1 MPDPRRL
8 YELTRLRKQA
18 RVSLKAMARHCG
30 LSGERAYESASAWE
44 RGISTPQP
52 QLRYGFLRYLAQT
65 LGLAESRDR
74 LEAVWAILVDEWGWE
89 LLSAE
94 DWVWIVAHD
103 DQRSEPGASASDR
116 PDRPRPQVTLMGD
129 QPAQPEDAVPP
140 RGPLPPGSRLPYG
153 PNPAFVGRSLEL
165 RTVATILDGA
175 ALPVLPNKPVT
186 IALVGPGGIGKTQLA
201 VECAQRLGPSFHG
214 GIFWLSFAAPEQ
226 IAAEV
231 AACGA
236 GMGLRPDFAQ
246 LSRDRQVHLVS
257 AAWEQPAPRLLIFD
271 NCEDPALVRRWRPQ
285 SGGCRVLITSR
296 RATWDAD
303 LGVQTVPLGL
313 LRRSESVALL
323 QHYWPGREAIDPQ
336 LIAIA
341 AVLDDLPLALHLAG
355 SYLARAADTTGPA
368 VYLTQIR
375 SVIAQSLA
383 HPSLQGVDQHGLP
396 IGSPTAHLGRLDAT
410 FAVSYRQLDP
420 SHPVDG
426 AARRLLHHAAVLA
439 PGEPIPAAFLIQ
451 TLAETPA
458 TVTAQGLE
466 RAYTVG
472 LLQPLGARGLARMHH
487 LVGAYLRALGDTE
500 PAERACER
508 AALALLEAGVETDRQ
523 PDLVELMAHLRLIV
537 DRAARRSDAVAADLC
552 FFLSELLHQIA
563 DSETA
568 YRYNARSIAI
578 RTALAGDD
586 TPTLADNYHHQG
598 WMLDAQS
605 RQAEAQVY
613 HERGLALRLRHLGPD
628 HLKTAE
634 SHNYLGTVLHACGHF
649 AAALDRY
656 TQAFMIRRS
665 ALGSA
670 HPLVAQC
677 HNNLGLLLHMMGRLA
692 EADQHYQVALAIR
705 EATLPARHP
714 RLAITLNNL
723 GYLLRAQAR
732 YAEAEVLLRRA
743 LAIREYAY
751 GPENT
756 YCAVT
761 LSHLGRIAQIRGD
774 YLAARALLERAM
786 GIRDQELGAEHAD
799 SANNQINLGKLAY
812 DEGDLD
818 AAEALVRAGLA
829 IHERIWAM
837 PHWHHARGYNQLG
850 LIALARGQLHAAQA
864 YLERAL
870 ALRLQIL
877 GDAHPN
883 TANTQGHLGLVML
896 QLGDQAAAT
905 PLLQAAV
912 VTHQHALGA
921 RHPTTARSLWRL
933 AQLHDALGDHDSAR
947 SVGAQALATYQCAL
961 GADHC
966 RTAQVHEWLKLLG

>member
-1 MPDPRRL
+1 MPDPRQL

-44 RGISTPQP
+44 RGTSTPQP

-74 LEAVWAILVDEWGWE
+74 LEAVWAILVGEWDWE
-89 LLSAE
+89 PLSAE
-94 DWVWIVAHD
+94 DWIWIAAHHDQRPELGATVD
-103 DQRSEPGASASDR
+103 DQPGR
-116 PDRPRPQVTLMGD
+116 PNSQITPMTD
-129 QPAQPEDAVPP
+129 QPAQPGGAVPP

-165 RTVATILDGA
+165 RTIATILDGA
-175 ALPVLPNKPVT
+175 AGSAAPGPPLT

-201 VECAQRLGPSFHG
+201 VECAQRLGPAFHG
-214 GIFWLSFAAPEQ
+214 GVFWLSCAAPDQ
-226 IAAEV
+226 ITAEI

-236 GMGLRPDFAQ
+236 GMSLRPDFAQ
-246 LSRDRQVHLVS
+246 LSRDRQVHLVC

-271 NCEDPALVRRWRPQ
+271 NCEDPALVRRWRPRQ
-285 SGGCRVLITSR
+285 GGCRVLITSR
-296 RATWDAD
+296 HATWDAD
-303 LGVQTVPLGL
+303 LGVQMVPLGL

-368 VYLTQIR
+368 VYLAQIR

-383 HPSLQGVDQHGLP
+383 HPSLQGVDQHGIS

-420 SHPVDG
+420 SQPVDR
-426 AARRLLHHAAVLA
+426 AAQRLLHHAAVLA
-439 PGEPIPAAFLIQ
+439 PGEPIPAAFLRQ
-451 TLAETPA
+451 TLAETPD
-458 TVTAQGLE
+458 TVTSQGLA
-466 RAYTVG
+466 RAYAVG
-472 LLQPLGARGLARMHH
+472 LLQPLGAGGLARMHH

-537 DRAARRSDAVAADLC
+537 DRAARRGDAVAADLC
-552 FFLSELLHQIA
+552 FFLSELLHQVA
-563 DSETA
+563 DSEPA
-568 YRYNARSIAI
+568 YHYNARSIAI
-578 RTALAGDD
+578 RTAIAGDD
-586 TPTLADNYHHQG
+586 APILADNYHHQG

-613 HERGLALRLRHLGPD
+613 HEGGLALRLRHLGPA

-656 TQAFMIRRS
+656 TQALTIRRS
-665 ALGSA
+665 ALGA
-670 HPLVAQC
+670 EHPLVAQC

-692 EADQHYQVALAIR
+692 EAEQHYQVALTIR

-732 YAEAEVLLRRA
+732 YAEAEALLRRA
-743 LAIREYAY
+743 LAIREHAY

-761 LSHLGRIAQIRGD
+761 LSHLGRIAQIRSD
-774 YLAARALLERAM
+774 YPAARALLERAM
-786 GIRDQELGAEHAD
+786 RIRRQELGPDHAD
-799 SANNQINLGKLAY
+799 SANNQINLGKLSY

-818 AAEALVRAGLA
+818 SAEALVRAGLA

-850 LIALARGQLHAAQA
+850 LIALARGQTHAAQA

-870 ALRLQIL
+870 ALRLQVL
-877 GDAHPN
+877 GGEHPN
-883 TANTQGHLGLVML
+883 TANTQGHLGLLLL
-896 QLGDQAAAT
+896 QHGDDAAAA
-905 PLLQAAV
+905 PLLRAAI

-921 RHPTTARSLWRL
+921 QHPATARSLWRL
-933 AQLHDALGDHDSAR
+933 AQLHDALGDHDLSRLA
-947 SVGAQALATYQCAL
+947 GAQALAAYQYAF
-961 GADHC
+961 GADH
-966 RTAQVHEWLKLLG
+966 RHTAQVREWLKHIG